1 MWVRVWLG
9 VVIAFASFAG
19 PAFAQSPTAAHPP
32 SSWQLSLGGGI
43 ALTQGN
49 KDTSTYNA
57 SYNVTYAPHPRRT
70 FRSDAFLIRGRTNGE
85 LSNDKF
91 ALNVR
96 EEYRTSDR
104 IFIYGQNQYARD
116 RFKRIQYMVAPTGGV
131 GLTAVDSERTKMTID
146 VGAGGVW
153 EKNPYADIR
162 ASGAVTFNQKVTQ
175 SISSTTTLTQGLRG
189 LWKTED
195 LADAVY
201 QLAVTAA
208 LGVNSHVQV
217 KIEAIDTYNT
227 KPTGSGIRKNDISM
241 VFALVFRN

>member
-1 MWVRVWLG
+1 
-9 VVIAFASFAG
+9 
-19 PAFAQSPTAAHPP
+19 
-32 SSWQLSLGGGI
+32 
-43 ALTQGN
+43 
-49 KDTSTYNA
+49 
-57 SYNVTYAPHPRRT
+57 
-70 FRSDAFLIRGRTNGE
+70 
-85 LSNDKF
+85 
-91 ALNVR
+91 
-96 EEYRTSDR
+96 
-104 IFIYGQNQYARD
+104 IYGQNQYARD

-131 GLTAVDSERTKMTID
+131 GLTAVDSERTTMTID

-162 ASGAVTFNQKVTQ
+162 ASGAVTFNQKLTQ